1 MARPDLGLKKRSRDR
16 ANQNQNQLLCTKNDN
31 LNNALGAIRVLGL
44 DLLDKELQP
53 HLTTVLNCIRDKHG
67 GAPEQVVV
75 SGVLPVLALNL
86 RNRGSQA
93 VLTARLVSAL
103 ANNSLV
109 RKGFGDSGLVPALIS
124 VLSSPDQDLL
134 IHSATALSRMCYD
147 SSRLQDQCLRCGAVP
162 RLVSILFRFS
172 ERPLLE
178 EACLLALCNLSGLGL
193 SEEVGV
199 VWERGVAM
207 RPGECTFTG
216 SAPLKCG
223 WAGSW
228 VTVVKVCQLAP
239 GQFSVNMDVMRRCSP
254 RFWGSLEQT
263 PQKSLFSVVR
273 TGSSVYRVLK
283 HWNRNRT
290 RTKSLKT
297 RMFHTFL

>member
-1 MARPDLGLKKRSRDR
+1 
-16 ANQNQNQLLCTKNDN
+16 
-31 LNNALGAIRVLGL
+31 
-44 DLLDKELQP
+44 
-53 HLTTVLNCIRDKHG
+53 

-86 RNRGSQA
+86 RNRGSQC

-103 ANNSLV
+103 ANDPLV

-147 SSRLQDQCLRCGAVP
+147 NTKLQDECVRCGAVP

-178 EACLLALCNLSGLGL
+178 EACLRALCNLSGLGL
-193 SEEVGV
+193 SEEGGV
-199 VWERGVAM
+199 SWERGVSM

-216 SAPLKCG
+216 SAPLRCG

-228 VTVVKVCQLAP
+228 VTVVRVTQFAP
-239 GQFSVNMDVMRRCSP
+239 GQFSVNMEVMRRCSP
-254 RFWGSLEQT
+254 RFLEGAQ
-263 PQKSLFSVVR
+263 QKTLFSVVR
-273 TGSSVYRVLK
+273 TGSNVYKVLK
-283 HWNRNRT
+283 HWTRNQTRT
-290 RTKSLKT
+290 RNLKT